1 MLRSKISTLILLAVL
16 GAGTLV
22 LGITFYSPPKVT
34 PEQSPQPINHEA
46 PNPNVGKPNSTH
58 HQPKEVTAVIY
69 VGYNTATDIQLAP
82 ISVHVAHHT
91 PYSALKALLRYQ
103 SDSQELFCPVPHG
116 VRLLG
121 LSVSPDGT
129 ATANFSKELQ
139 TEFPGGSRSE
149 QIMVYSI
156 VNTLAEFPNIKR
168 VRILLEGQPV
178 ETLGGHIAVNEL
190 LEPDYSIVNT
200 SPARG
205 EQ

>member
-1 MLRSKISTLILLAVL
+1 MLKSKISTLILLTAL

-22 LGITFYSPPKVT
+22 LGITFYSPPKIT
-34 PEQSPQPINHEA
+34 PEQSSQPANHEKPT
-46 PNPNVGKPNSTH
+46 PNINKLNSTH
-58 HQPKEVTAVIY
+58 RQPKEATAVIY
-69 VGYNTATDIQLAP
+69 VGHNTATDIQLVP

-103 SDSQELFCPVPHG
+103 SDSQELFRPVPHG

-139 TEFPGGSRSE
+139 TEFPGGSRAE

-190 LEPDYSIVNT
+190 LEPDYSIVT
-200 SPARG
+200 TPPARG